1 VITVLVS
8 LLSVTLWAGLAAL
21 VGDPRVSWSA
31 LAGQWFAQALYT
43 AVMTPFVLPLVHR
56 LLGRLEPVTTRW

>member
-1 VITVLVS
+1 

-21 VGDPRVSWSA
+21 TGDPRVTWSA

-56 LLGRLEPVTTRW
+56 LLGALEPVSTRW